1 MARYI
6 KANPKVAKFLNLE
19 SDRNTVKDGN
29 YLLWQADMLA
39 FGPLTQLADTLQQI
53 GGIAL
58 LPHEAREEQDGTVT
72 RPLPQAT
79 DPRFIV
85 EPVEPETEAPAEGT
99 EPTGGEV
106 NAGESETNGQQAEGD
121 TPETPTDESSE
132 APAEETTQS
141 NDEVES
147 IDSGDV
153 GGVDEVLNANDK
165 EE

>member
-39 FGPLTQLADTLQQI
+39 FGPLTQLHDTLQQI

-58 LPHEAREEQDGTVT
+58 LPHEAREEQDGTIT

-85 EPVEPETEAPAEGT
+85 EPTGSET
-99 EPTGGEV
+99 
-106 NAGESETNGQQAEGD
+106 NAGESETDGQQAEGD
-121 TPETPTDESSE
+121 TPETPTDANSE
-132 APAEETTQS
+132 APAEETAQS

-153 GGVDEVLNANDK
+153 GSVDEVLNANDK

>member
-6 KANPKVAKFLNLE
+6 KVNPKVAKFLNLE
-19 SDRNTVKDGN
+19 CDRNVVKDGN

-39 FGPLTQLADTLQQI
+39 FGPLTQLADTLQRI

-58 LPHEAREEQDGTVT
+58 LPHEAREEQDGKVT
-72 RPLPQAT
+72 RSLPRAT

-85 EPVEPETEAPAEGT
+85 EVVELKTEVSGEKN
-99 EPTGGEV
+99 EPT
-106 NAGESETNGQQAEGD
+106 
-121 TPETPTDESSE
+121 SSGTTV
-132 APAEETTQS
+132 EEITQS

-153 GGVDEVLNANDK
+153 GSVNEVLNANDK